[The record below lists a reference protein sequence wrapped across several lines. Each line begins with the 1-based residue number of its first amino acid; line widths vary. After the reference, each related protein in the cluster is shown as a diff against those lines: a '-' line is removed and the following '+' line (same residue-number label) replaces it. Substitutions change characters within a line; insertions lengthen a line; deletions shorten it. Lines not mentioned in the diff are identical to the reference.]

1 MKQKREVPGSPVD
14 AVIISIHR
22 ALLSGG
28 KLLLL
33 VIACSKAESS
43 LAPQVPSLGLLPS
56 TQELTTA
63 IACSRWI
70 RQPRYTFTT
79 LLMERES

>member
-1 MKQKREVPGSPVD
+1 MD

-33 VIACSKAESS
+33 VKACSKAESS

-56 TQELTTA
+56 IQELTTA
-63 IACSRWI
+63 IAYLIGEPEVLAEAWG
-70 RQPRYTFTT
+70 T
-79 LLMERES
+79 E